1 MSKIYVVTKGH
12 YSDYHII
19 TATTDKKLANEIAKK
34 FSDGWDKADVEVYE
48 DAELY
53 MKPVF
58 YVGFEQN
65 GDVHA
70 IYDESS
76 STYYYDNINE
86 CDFEVDGKRVYAVVQ
101 ADDEEHAIK
110 IASEKRAEF
119 LARNA
124 GIA

>member
-1 MSKIYVVTKGH
+1 MKIYVVTQGS
-12 YSDYHII
+12 YVDYRII
-19 TATTDKKLANEIAKK
+19 TATTDEEVANKIAKK
-34 FSDGWDKADVEVYE
+34 FSDSWDGASVEVYE

-58 YVGFEQN
+58 YVSFKQN
-65 GDVHA
+65 GDVHE
-70 IYDESS
+70 ICDESS
-76 STYYYDNINE
+76 SIYYYNNINE

-101 ADDEEHAIK
+101 ADNEEHAIK

-119 LARNA
+119 LARKA

>member
-1 MSKIYVVTKGH
+1 MSKIYVVTKGS

-19 TATTDKKLANEIAKK
+19 TATTDEEVANKIAKK
-34 FSDGWDKADVEVYE
+34 FSDGWDRASVEVYE

-58 YVGFEQN
+58 YVRFEQN
-65 GDVHA
+65 GDVHQ
-70 IYDESS
+70 IYNKSS
-76 STYYYDNINE
+76 NVYYYENINE
-86 CDFEVDGKRVYAVVQ
+86 CNFGVDGKRVYAIVQ
-101 ADDEEHAIK
+101 ADNEEHAIK